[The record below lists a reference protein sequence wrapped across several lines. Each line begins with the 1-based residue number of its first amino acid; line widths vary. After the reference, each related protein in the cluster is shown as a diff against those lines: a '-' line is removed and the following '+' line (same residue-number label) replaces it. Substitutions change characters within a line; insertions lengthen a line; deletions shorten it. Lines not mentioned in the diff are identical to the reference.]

1 MPDPVVRSSPSLY
14 SVPLHFMQENV
25 LFATVVL
32 LSINRFIWGLS
43 RRTYSGTY
51 GSGMA
56 GKYYYY

>member
-43 RRTYSGTY
+43 RRTHSGTY
-51 GSGMA
+51 G
-56 GKYYYY
+56 